1 MRKLVIAAMAS
12 GLAFAN
18 VNSVQAADPVRI
30 GFSLPLT
37 GIFAPAAPSQKNA
50 YELWRDQINASGGLD
65 IAGTKRPVEFVSYDD
80 QSDPGQAAKIYE
92 KLIVEDKV
100 DLLLGPWGTPAHV
113 AVAGVLER
121 HKFPMVGDT
130 AASVLLRGMK
140 PGYIWFPTSAL
151 PDEMGKQLPLMLK
164 SLGVKTVSITTAQ
177 HPFALENKKFIVE
190 GLKANGIGIVSDAD
204 YPLDI
209 RDMTAL
215 ISTAKAAHPD
225 AELSLSMTGDSV
237 LYMRQSKELGFT
249 PKVQYMLVGPAATFF
264 TKIFG
269 EQVDGLLTMGH
280 WSPSQKAWP
289 KAKPFFDAYVAK
301 YNEPPD
307 YLDSE
312 LSYEACEIL
321 QQAVANAG
329 LDHEKLRKT
338 FATETFDTI
347 DGPVKF
353 DGVVNATTPTMFL
366 QYQKGVYEIV
376 WPKEQATAAII
387 DRK

>member
-215 ISTAKAAHPD
+215 ISTTKAAHPD

>member
-18 VNSVQAADPVRI
+18 VNDVQAADPVRI

-65 IAGTKRPVEFVSYDD
+65 VAGTKRPVEFVSYDD

-269 EQVDGLLTMGH
+269 DQVDGLLTMGH

-321 QQAVANAG
+321 QQAVAMAG
-329 LDHEKLRKT
+329 LDHEKLRKA